1 MNSPAAMISV
11 QDLVIVAPMIA
22 LFVVSLI
29 PLMMKVLRGNRE
41 ADPVSTLI
49 WNFIG
54 LVIAAGLTAS
64 FVGVK
69 KTAFHDALVM
79 DGISLWMSFVVYIA
93 TGVALMLA
101 YDNVATKGRQFT
113 EFCFLMTSSLIG
125 MLILIMSNDL
135 IVTFIGIEMMSL
147 CLYIL
152 VAMSREEVLSK
163 EAAFKY
169 FVLGSFGSAIF
180 LYGVSFIYGTTG
192 STMFPVI
199 SQSITTMVISRQLFL
214 LGLSMV
220 ALGFCFK
227 VAIFPLHAWA
237 PDVYQGAATPVTAF
251 MATAVKA
258 ASFVGFLR
266 LFNSPG
272 LAASMPLLHAMTWLA
287 ALTMMV
293 GNTAALLQDNV
304 KRMLAY
310 SSVAHS
316 GYAMIGLIAAGF
328 GNQFQ
333 AAAASLLFYLFT
345 YSLMTLGSFALVCAF
360 ERNENISLSVK
371 DLRGLSSRNP
381 VMALSLTVLMLSL
394 AGIPP
399 TLGFFSKFYVF
410 SAAIDQDMY
419 WLPFWGVI
427 ASVISVYFYLRPVV
441 MMYMSEEQGAEVVRT
456 QYLTRMTVVV
466 SAVLIVIL
474 GICASP
480 LLKAVQASMQTL
492 L

>member
-1 MNSPAAMISV
+1 M
-11 QDLVIVAPMIA
+11 
-22 LFVVSLI
+22 
-29 PLMMKVLRGNRE
+29 
-41 ADPVSTLI
+41 
-49 WNFIG
+49 
-54 LVIAAGLTAS
+54 
-64 FVGVK
+64 
-69 KTAFHDALVM
+69 
-79 DGISLWMSFVVYIA
+79 
-93 TGVALMLA
+93 
-101 YDNVATKGRQFT
+101 
-113 EFCFLMTSSLIG
+113 
-125 MLILIMSNDL
+125 
-135 IVTFIGIEMMSL
+135 
-147 CLYIL
+147 
-152 VAMSREEVLSK
+152 
-163 EAAFKY
+163 
-169 FVLGSFGSAIF
+169 
-180 LYGVSFIYGTTG
+180 
-192 STMFPVI
+192 
-199 SQSITTMVISRQLFL
+199 
-214 LGLSMV
+214 
-220 ALGFCFK
+220 
-227 VAIFPLHAWA
+227 
-237 PDVYQGAATPVTAF
+237 TAF